1 MWIQY
6 SHSLPC
12 FSPSLKTLSL
22 GRRHVRECRLASLM
36 LVRRIPPPS
45 SGPANTCYELPAAAR
60 RWRYGAGAQGRTDPK
75 FERVFL
81 FVCLFDAWA
90 GVDWKDGKPTYLPLF
105 YEFYAWKEGVLP
117 PYPGSVFQDAL
128 CLQIVEF
135 SPPKNVR
142 CSQWTLG
149 GWSLTHYYLDAW

>member
-1 MWIQY
+1 MNSIF
-6 SHSLPC
+6 S
-12 FSPSLKTLSL
+12 FSPVLLPLTQNAVTGPKTCPRMSTSLADAGETD
-22 GRRHVRECRLASLM
+22 
-36 LVRRIPPPS
+36 PPPS

-149 GWSLTHYYLDAW
+149 G